1 MRKLLSLAAAA
12 LLALPTLADSF
23 TTGDF
28 TYLTTSEST
37 VEITATTLEDG
48 EAVIPETVTD
58 EGSGKT
64 YTVTSIGEGVFV
76 WKNITSL
83 IMPNTVVTI
92 GNNAF
97 QFCMKLEKVHLSE
110 ALETIGACAFQ
121 TTRSMTEINWPASL
135 KNIKTQAFWNS
146 MGYTGQI
153 WLPKGVNVDDN
164 AFDTM
169 NKATSL
175 WLDGQPGSWGVMQ
188 FVGCDELKEFYL
200 NCTYPPLFDPSQTFY
215 IDEWSWD
222 GPTEITLYVPKGAKE
237 NYMANEK
244 WTARFK
250 TIEEYDFT
258 NPDTTNPGG
267 DDPGS
272 EREYETYTDSW
283 SEDFSTARLN
293 VYEAGKLPRLLSG
306 HTDTVKELYLSG
318 KLNGDDI
325 LLLRQLCGSALDG
338 SIIEGAI
345 LETLDLTNC
354 EIVPGGE
361 PYYSYKVTC
370 YTEQDAVGMNMFL
383 RCYSIKTFY
392 MPKYATS
399 IGQSAFEKAE
409 NMAEFHCNATVQS
422 VGELAFYNCMALES
436 IELPDVCSTFGDMVF
451 YTCTSLK
458 NVHLPSS
465 LTTIPFATFYFC
477 GSLPEVTLPAGV
489 KNIENLAFHNCKSL
503 TTVSIPAA
511 TYKISSTAFGYCEKL
526 SALNVDEA
534 NTDFCDKDGVLFSKN
549 GSRLIL
555 YPVGKESARYEVPAG
570 TQIIGEQAMSDALF
584 KELILPEG
592 LTTILSEGV
601 GYNQQLERVEIP
613 ASLAAA
619 EKVFYMCPAMIEWQV
634 AEGCPIY
641 SDIDGVLCNADGTML
656 LMYPK
661 GRNDEEYTVPGQVK
675 EIGEEA
681 FYGARLHSVTLS
693 EGVET
698 VGTNAFAMCE
708 KLEAAYLPES
718 MKLLKQGSFGLTVLK
733 EVHCAGAVPPECE
746 YFADEAGVAFPFVG
760 VDVPNCKLYVPEEGV
775 QAYMDAQ
782 VWCDFDIV
790 PVTGVDSVEAD
801 LDLNGATYYTVDG
814 RRTGA
819 DAKGVVIIR
828 TTDGRTVKTIRR

>member
-1 MRKLLSLAAAA
+1 M
-12 LLALPTLADSF
+12 ALPALADSF
-23 TTGDF
+23 TTGNF
-28 TYLTTSEST
+28 TYLTTSETT
-37 VEITATTLEDG
+37 VEVTATTLEDG

-58 EGSGKT
+58 EGTGKT

-76 WKNITSL
+76 RKNISSL
-83 IMPNTVVTI
+83 TMPNTVVTI

-110 ALETIGACAFQ
+110 ALETIGANAFQ
-121 TTRSMTEINWPASL
+121 TTRNMTEINWPASL

-175 WLDGQPGSWGVMQ
+175 WLDGQPGEWGVKQ
-188 FVGCDELKEFYL
+188 CKGCDELKEFYL

-215 IDEWSWD
+215 TDEWSWD
-222 GPTEITLYVPKGAKE
+222 GPTEITLYVPVGAKE
-237 NYMANEK
+237 NYTADEK
-244 WTARFK
+244 WPARFK

-258 NPDTTNPGG
+258 NPDTTNPRG
-267 DDPGS
+267 DTPDPSG
-272 EREYETYTDSW
+272 REYETYTDTW
-283 SEDFSTARLN
+283 SEDFSVAYLN
-293 VYEAGKLPRLLSG
+293 VYEAGKLARLTAG
-306 HTDTVKELYLSG
+306 HTDTLKEIHLSG

-325 LLLRQLCGSALDG
+325 LLLRRMCGSEQDG

-361 PYYSYKVTC
+361 PYFSYKVIC
-370 YTEQDAVGMNMFL
+370 YTEQDAVGMNMFQGS
-383 RCYSIKTFY
+383 YSIKTFY

-399 IGQSAFEKAE
+399 IGQSAFENAK

-422 VGELAFYNCMALES
+422 VGELAFYNCMAMES
-436 IELPDVCSTFGDMVF
+436 IELPDCCSTFGEMVF
-451 YTCTSLK
+451 YVCPKLK
-458 NVHLPSS
+458 SVKLPSS

-477 GSLPEVTLPAGV
+477 ESLPEITLPEGV

-503 TTVSIPAA
+503 TTVNIPVA

-526 SALNVDEA
+526 SALNVDAA
-534 NTDFCDKDGVLFSKN
+534 NSDYCDQDGVLFNKN
-549 GSRLIL
+549 KTRLIL
-555 YPVGKESARYEVPAG
+555 YPVGKEQARYEVPEG
-570 TQIIGEQAMSDALF
+570 TQIIGEQAMSNAPF
-584 KELILPEG
+584 KELVLPEG

-601 GYNQQLERVEIP
+601 GYNKQLERVTIP
-613 ASLAAA
+613 ASLASTD
-619 EKVFYMCPAMIEWQV
+619 KVFYMCPAMLEWQV
-634 AEGCPIY
+634 AEGCPVY

-681 FYGARLHSVTLS
+681 FYGAQLHSVTLS

-718 MKLLKQGSFGLTVLK
+718 MKLLKQGSFGLTALK

-746 YFADEAGVAFPFVG
+746 YFADEAGVTFPFVG
-760 VDVPNCKLYVPEEGV
+760 VDVANCKLYVPEEGV
-775 QAYMDAQ
+775 EAYMDAQ

-801 LDLNGATYYTVDG
+801 LDLNGASYYTVDG
-814 RRTGA
+814 RVAGA
-819 DAKGVVIIR
+819 DAKGIVIVR
-828 TTDGRTVKTIRR
+828 TADGRTFKTIRR